1 MRIRENA
8 RLAYYDGKVKPDHIE
23 EVKSMPKRERMSPV
37 DTAWLRM
44 DSPGNLMMIVGVY
57 MLASEIDF
65 ARLRAVIETQLLSHF
80 RFRARVV
87 SDAIASWW
95 EEDEDFDLEQHLVRI
110 AMPGKGTRRE
120 FQKLTGQLAGEALDP
135 NRPLWQMHLVDNV
148 DGRQALVVRIHHSI
162 ADGIALINVMLG
174 MTSTTA
180 NPDSGQIEAPRTTAP
195 HEDPVHG
202 WDAVLRPFTDVTV
215 KAIDATGGIASR
227 VLHAYGA
234 MLDDPDMVGEAAGE
248 YARVAAQLSKDIA
261 GIALME
267 PDTPTSLKGRPSGSK
282 VVAWTDPLD
291 LEEVK
296 AVGYALGCSV
306 NDVLLACVAGALRE
320 YLVERGE
327 DAEGAEL
334 RAMVPVNL
342 RSPGDGSLGNKFG
355 LVPVLLPVGV
365 ENPIARVFEVRDRM
379 AELKHGYTAILA
391 MGLLGVIGMAPR
403 TVQRQV
409 AEVLAAKATAVMTN
423 VPGPRQ
429 PLYLAG
435 TRIDRMM
442 FWVPQS
448 GSIGMGVSIL
458 SYNGGV
464 QFALV
469 TDKKVCR
476 DPQFIIDR
484 FRPEFEKLVNALL
497 LLPWGEVVDAAQA
510 ESWLFPSIEGP
521 ASTAAKARVRASRA
535 ARRPAALRKRQ
546 SAFAAARQAA

>member
-8 RLAYYDGKVKPDHIE
+8 RLPYYEGKLTPDHTE

-37 DTAWLRM
+37 DTAWRRM

-57 MLASEIDF
+57 MFANEVDF
-65 ARLRAVIETQLLSHF
+65 SRLRAVIETRLLSHF

-87 SDAIASWW
+87 SDTIASWW
-95 EEDEDFDLEQHLVRI
+95 EEDEDFDLDQHLVRI

-135 NRPLWQMHLVDNV
+135 NRPLWQMHLIDNV
-148 DGRQALVVRIHHSI
+148 EGRQAMVVRIHHSI
-162 ADGIALINVMLG
+162 GDGIALIKVLLG
-174 MTSTTA
+174 MTSADPEVEPGLT
-180 NPDSGQIEAPRTTAP
+180 PEAQAAGA
-195 HEDPVHG
+195 EDPVHG

-215 KAIDATGGIASR
+215 KAIDATGGVASR

-267 PDTPTSLKGRPSGSK
+267 PDTSTSLKGRPSGSK
-282 VVAWTDPLD
+282 VVAWTDPID
-291 LEEVK
+291 LEEIK

-327 DAEGAEL
+327 GVDGAEL

-342 RSPGDGSLGNKFG
+342 RSPGDASLGNKFG
-355 LVPVLLPVGV
+355 LVPVLLPVGM

-403 TVQRQV
+403 SVQRQV

-423 VPGPRQ
+423 VPGPSQ

-435 TRIDRMM
+435 TRIERMM

-464 QFALV
+464 QFGVV

-497 LLPWGEVVDAAQA
+497 LLPWGEKVDAAQA

-521 ASTAAKARVRASRA
+521 AARAPKARAHASRA
-535 ARRPAALRKRQ
+535 PRRPATLGKRK